1 MERETTGTT
10 GASVRSGKTPAR
22 TLDDIRTDL
31 ALVARTLD
39 DIRTDLAL
47 VKAVDPGG
55 AISGPEEEDREDISP
70 AVEPKAAISGPEE
83 EDREDIS
90 PAVDPEAAIS
100 GPEEEDRDISPAST
114 RRPPSAGRGRT
125 IRTHLSRRQLRSR
138 RQRAGGTKTRQTR
151 TAQGTPFPAETG

>member
-1 MERETTGTT
+1 MG
-10 GASVRSGKTPAR
+10 TPA
-22 TLDDIRTDL
+22 LDDIRTDL

-55 AISGPEEEDREDISP
+55 AISGPEDEDRED
-70 AVEPKAAISGPEE
+70 V
-83 EDREDIS
+83 S

-100 GPEEEDRDISPAST
+100 GPEEEEDRDISPAST

-125 IRTHLSRRQLRSR
+125 LRPHLSSRYPRSR
-138 RQRAGGTKTRQTR
+138 HQQAGGTKTRQTK
-151 TAQGTPFPAETG
+151 TA

>member
-10 GASVRSGKTPAR
+10 GASVRSGKTAAR

-70 AVEPKAAISGPEE
+70 AV
-83 EDREDIS
+83 
-90 PAVDPEAAIS
+90 DPEAAIS
-100 GPEEEDRDISPAST
+100 GPEEEDQDISPAST
-114 RRPPSAGRGRT
+114 RKPPSAGRGRT
-125 IRTHLSRRQLRSR
+125 IRTHLSSRHPRSR
-138 RQRAGGTKTRQTR
+138 RQRAGGTKTWQTK